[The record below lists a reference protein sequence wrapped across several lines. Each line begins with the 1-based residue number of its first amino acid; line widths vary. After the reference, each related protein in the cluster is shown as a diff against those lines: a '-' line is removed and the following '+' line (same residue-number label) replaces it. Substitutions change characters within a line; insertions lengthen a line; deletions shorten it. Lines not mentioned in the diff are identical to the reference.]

1 MKYRLTCFIL
11 LMTVVAFAQETPAKI
26 PHKLLSEISV
36 EEIDSILNEVN
47 DTYKYREL
55 NLFID
60 GICEK
65 LNGTILI
72 AKDDSTIIRKTV
84 GTIRLYENK
93 KGYEEWTNTE
103 LRNAKKR
110 AINKL
115 QDNTFYELAS
125 LSKQFTAAAILKLV
139 DDKKLKLTDT
149 LRKFYPELPYQNITI
164 HQMLAHTSGLP
175 EYFEFPF
182 EYFDTTVLLTNQMLV
197 EVLAEQQPEMQ
208 FAPGKKFE
216 YTNTNYALLAAII
229 EKVTGKKFEEYVR
242 RNIFL
247 PAGMTKTFFVTQL
260 DQRKYLSIAIGHLR
274 TKEELKQFF
283 MNGTLGDKGVYST
296 PEELM
301 KWKKAFF
308 DDKIIISEELLEKA
322 ISKENYIKGRGVAKE
337 LYGYG
342 FRLEDNPPFGKLIYH
357 GGLWRGFQNV
367 MVYQPEDNVFIIFLS
382 NFRNSAHLGQS
393 DEILH
398 ILEGA

>member
-1 MKYRLTCFIL
+1 
-11 LMTVVAFAQETPAKI
+11 
-26 PHKLLSEISV
+26 
-36 EEIDSILNEVN
+36 
-47 DTYKYREL
+47 
-55 NLFID
+55 
-60 GICEK
+60 
-65 LNGTILI
+65 
-72 AKDDSTIIRKTV
+72 
-84 GTIRLYENK
+84 
-93 KGYEEWTNTE
+93 
-103 LRNAKKR
+103 
-110 AINKL
+110 
-115 QDNTFYELAS
+115 
-125 LSKQFTAAAILKLV
+125 
-139 DDKKLKLTDT
+139 
-149 LRKFYPELPYQNITI
+149 
-164 HQMLAHTSGLP
+164 
-175 EYFEFPF
+175 
-182 EYFDTTVLLTNQMLV
+182 
-197 EVLAEQQPEMQ
+197 
-208 FAPGKKFE
+208 
-216 YTNTNYALLAAII
+216 LAAII

-308 DDKIIISEELLEKA
+308 EDKIIISEELLEKA